1 MLHKRNRCNLKWK
14 SIYISKYQNT
24 ENFSNS
30 TVQYKIHSSR
40 SNNPLDTGDDL
51 ENELKECQNLK
62 AENEHA
68 KLQKIGEKQAKQK
81 ELADKLLTLRSV
93 EQKETQIKHME
104 RELKTLRTNILN
116 KESTLNSQNGK
127 GRKQELHADRLRDV
141 RKLVDTNR
149 LILNEVQESVKCTVR
164 YVVHWYFVSKIDL
177 TYCGKKLF

>member
-1 MLHKRNRCNLKWK
+1 ML
-14 SIYISKYQNT
+14 
-24 ENFSNS
+24 
-30 TVQYKIHSSR
+30 
-40 SNNPLDTGDDL
+40 G
-51 ENELKECQNLK
+51 
-62 AENEHA
+62 
-68 KLQKIGEKQAKQK
+68 
-81 ELADKLLTLRSV
+81 SV
-93 EQKETQIKHME
+93 EQKETQIKQME
-104 RELKTLRTNILN
+104 RALKTLKTTIQN